1 MKKRFDMKEGV
12 NVTNK
17 TVDVIIDIENGF
29 PHVLEVVDTENTDYT
44 IERANQYKAFY
55 ENVNIFFGIKLKSE

>member
-1 MKKRFDMKEGV
+1 M
-12 NVTNK
+12 THK

-29 PHVLEVVDTENTDYT
+29 PRVLEVVDTEDIDFT

-55 ENVNIFFGIKLKSE
+55 ENVNVFFGIDLKSR